1 MGKKDELKNR
11 LQYALDIRNKKAAD
25 LSKVLDI
32 PKSALSQYLN
42 GKSKNM
48 TADRLNAI
56 GKYLNVSEAWLMGY
70 DVPMERTKHS
80 LDELSNIS
88 TPAAY
93 PIPILGTICAG
104 NGVLC
109 EENFQGFFFIDR
121 SIKAD
126 FCLNVHGD
134 SMTGSQIFDG
144 DKAFIR
150 KTYDYVNGKIYA
162 VRINDETEAVLKRVF
177 WYADQI
183 VLNSSN
189 PDYEPIIVK
198 PGDVSIIGE
207 YVGVYHPAE

>member
-1 MGKKDELKNR
+1 MLELYSNIKKYRIDSGMTQDELAKR
-11 LQYALDIRNKKAAD
+11 TGYTDRSSIAKIEKGDVDLPQSKIILFAKAL
-25 LSKVLDI
+25 KVS
-32 PKSALSQYLN
+32 P
-42 GKSKNM
+42 G
-48 TADRLNAI
+48 
-56 GKYLNVSEAWLMGY
+56 ELMGN
-70 DVPMERTKHS
+70 TGIIK
-80 LDELSNIS
+80 ELSNIS

-183 VLNSSN
+183 VLNSTN

-198 PGDVSIIGE
+198 PDDVSVIGE